1 MIPSRTP
8 ILGILHDVD
17 APHQN
22 MVVVVTG
29 KPNRLRW
36 GYIVPRRYVP
46 AGHHVYHDPELF
58 TPLSDFGIHA
68 TMMPDGRLSLH
79 QVVAKPALYPDG
91 KPRHW
96 QGAVKSVVD
105 IVPRF
110 AGDVVKA
117 VALDFESRRTKNQSV
132 T

>member
-1 MIPSRTP
+1 MTFPYTTP
-8 ILGILHDVD
+8 ILGILNEVE

-29 KPNRLRW
+29 KPGHLRW
-36 GYIVPRRYVP
+36 GYVVPRRHVP
-46 AGHHVYHDPELF
+46 AGHHVYQQPELF
-58 TPLSDFGIHA
+58 TPLSAFGVHA

-79 QVVAKPALYPDG
+79 QFVAKPAFYPDG

-96 QGAVKSVVD
+96 QGAVKSIVE

-110 AGDVVKA
+110 AGDVVRA
-117 VALDFESRRTKNQSV
+117 VYLEFEARRV
-132 T
+132 TS